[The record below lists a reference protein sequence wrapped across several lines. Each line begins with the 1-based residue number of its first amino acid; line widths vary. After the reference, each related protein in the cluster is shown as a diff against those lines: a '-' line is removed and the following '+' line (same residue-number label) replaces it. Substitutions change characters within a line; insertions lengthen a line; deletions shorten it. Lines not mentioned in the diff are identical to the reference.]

1 MEVATVAAER
11 SKEDQK
17 PKPMPL
23 TFEQRKECQRL
34 GPDNVRRQ
42 LAYAGP
48 GAGSIVPG
56 LGDGM
61 MLRGDVQEWLAEIER
76 KNTRGTEA
84 GDREHIVLGKVAA
97 WAGIIGIVVPIV
109 IALLG
114 H

>member
-1 MEVATVAAER
+1 
-11 SKEDQK
+11 
-17 PKPMPL
+17 MPL
-23 TFEQRKECQRL
+23 TFEQRKECEHL

-42 LAYAGP
+42 LAYAGA

-76 KNTRGTEA
+76 KNTEEQKQATA
-84 GDREHIVLGKVAA
+84 NTLFWAKVAA
-97 WAGIIGIVVPIV
+97 WAGIIGIVVTIV